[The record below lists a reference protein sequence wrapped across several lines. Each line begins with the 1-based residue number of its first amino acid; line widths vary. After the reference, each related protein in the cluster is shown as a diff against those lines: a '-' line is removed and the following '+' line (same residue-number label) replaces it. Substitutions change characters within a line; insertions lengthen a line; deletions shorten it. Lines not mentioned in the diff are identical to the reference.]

1 MGEESICDEASGT
14 TDTLCVL
21 HKRHLFSDRKCD
33 FGVLTLGRAGVEPQ
47 SQQDVTLGLSLKL
60 GTVRRMG
67 SLVYAF
73 KALSSQNSSG
83 PTCCDFQWIPIW
95 SGMMSSCSWQSYWI

>member
-1 MGEESICDEASGT
+1 MGEESIICNEASGT

-21 HKRHLFSDRKCD
+21 HKRHLFSDHKCD

-47 SQQDVTLGLSLKL
+47 LQQDVTLGLSLEL
-60 GTVRRMG
+60 GTIPRME

-73 KALSSQNSSG
+73 KALSSQNSFG
-83 PTCCDFQWIPIW
+83 PTCCDFQWIPI
-95 SGMMSSCSWQSYWI
+95 